1 MPKFVITKKMY
12 YKGEDK
18 GVYYITPHFSLSKI
32 SDSMKKD
39 AFNDRYEANNYMMNF
54 TMYYDYNATI
64 SKDNNYKFEY
74 DVIEIN

>member
-39 AFNDRYEANNYMMNF
+39 AYND
-54 TMYYDYNATI
+54 DG
-64 SKDNNYKFEY
+64 FEL
-74 DVIEIN
+74 